1 MYESLLCLPY
11 FQGMSKDD
19 ITAILG
25 KVTLEFKRYGDGDI
39 IFQKG
44 DKCDRFTI
52 LTHGMATCIA
62 NAPDRSYSISE
73 SLDAPFTIEPYSIFG
88 YDTQYRRD
96 YIAKG
101 ECTIL
106 SIDKQYIFGELS
118 KHNIFTINLL
128 NIISRKTQQ
137 INERIW
143 NYAST
148 TLQGRIIE
156 FIAHRCETQK
166 GEKHISIKMECLA
179 ALLCETRLNV
189 SKALNEMQDA
199 GQLTLHRGGITI
211 HAIEK
216 SLQEV
221 VKDKAI

>member
-25 KVTLEFKRYGDGDI
+25 KVTLEFKRYGDGDA
-39 IFQKG
+39 IFRKD
-44 DKCDRFTI
+44 DKCNRFTI
-52 LTHGMATCIA
+52 LTQGEITCVA
-62 NAPDRSYSISE
+62 KASDGSYSISE
-73 SLDAPFTIEPYSIFG
+73 YLDAPFTIEPYSIFG
-88 YDTQYRRD
+88 YDTQYRRE

-118 KHNIFTINLL
+118 KHNIFTLNLL

-137 INERIW
+137 TEERIW
-143 NYAST
+143 EYNGT
-148 TLQGRIIE
+148 TLHGRIIE
-156 FIAHRCETQK
+156 FIANHCETQK
-166 GEKHISIKMECLA
+166 GEKHISIKMERLA
-179 ALLCETRLNV
+179 TLLCETRLNI
-189 SKALNEMQDA
+189 SKALNEMKES
-199 GQLTLHRGGITI
+199 GHLTLHRGGITI

-216 SLQEV
+216 SLQETRRETG
-221 VKDKAI
+221 I